1 MNIRKNMKTN
11 TCIVVLIFTLLTV
24 KVFAQN
30 DYKWGEWTTWGDQ
43 EMAPIVILSFLPITV
58 TLIVFVWGMIIMLF
72 LLPFNIPQVW

>member
-1 MNIRKNMKTN
+1 MNIKMNMKVP
-11 TCIVVLIFTLLTV
+11 TCIVVLIFTLSTV
-24 KVFAQN
+24 RMITSEENGQLGAIR
-30 DYKWGEWTTWGDQ
+30 